1 MVLNTFWDGLVPIPL
16 LLHPHV
22 CPPDTVFVIEVAEAT
37 LALAN
42 TSITSLFCMP
52 AGGTI
57 VAVVAVVTE
66 SSLAG
71 IRDSPTMVIGG
82 PPAAAARSAGIA
94 APPLMNAELELRKA
108 ICACAALPS
117 VMPAS
122 APINSTARTSPRC
135 RRDSACLRVVRV
147 TFIVISSCS
156 HSLLTLA
163 CKKILSWPVIDVQ
176 SRAGGPFRPTSGLRR
191 RNSFSTAR
199 ETRGRR
205 GRILALGERR
215 LQLPLNV
222 ARCGCR
228 VRASARAHDRLIA
241 RGGDDLIGADV
252 AVAFAGRCIDRRVAS
267 DRHRERRQRPAQAVE
282 VGRRRRAR
290 RKICRPSHPG
300 QVIVRIEDLPRA
312 PFHPG
317 ARALVRPHAEHVEL
331 AARLLHSR
339 HRSDERGEQ
348 RQHHQQENRG
358 DDAESCLT
366 FKAHWPRAPAE
377 KVVSSQCCRSPG
389 SASSTPQRPSAGRRR
404 SAHR

>member
-122 APINSTARTSPRC
+122 APISSTVRTSPRC
-135 RRDSACLRVVRV
+135 QRGSACLRVVRV
-147 TFIVISSCS
+147 AFIFISSCS
-156 HSLLTLA
+156 HALPALA
-163 CKKILSWPVIDVQ
+163 CKKIPDWPVIDVQ
-176 SRAGGPFRPTSGLRR
+176 SRAGGTLRPTSGSAKLCVGASAARAAWPLRR
-191 RNSFSTAR
+191 Q
-199 ETRGRR
+199 
-205 GRILALGERR
+205 ILAFGKRR
-215 LQLPLNV
+215 LHLALDV
-222 ARCGCR
+222 AVGRDGGWD
-228 VRASARAHDRLIA
+228 VRATSGGRLIA
-241 RGGDDLIGADV
+241 RRGHDLEHAHV
-252 AVAFAGRCIDRRVAS
+252 AVAFRG
-267 DRHRERRQRPAQAVE
+267 
-282 VGRRRRAR
+282 
-290 RKICRPSHPG
+290 
-300 QVIVRIEDLPRA
+300 VRSL
-312 PFHPG
+312 G
-317 ARALVRPHAEHVEL
+317 A
-331 AARLLHSR
+331 
-339 HRSDERGEQ
+339 
-348 RQHHQQENRG
+348 
-358 DDAESCLT
+358 
-366 FKAHWPRAPAE
+366 
-377 KVVSSQCCRSPG
+377 
-389 SASSTPQRPSAGRRR
+389 
-404 SAHR
+404 